1 MNPVNE
7 IDIAKLVLLPAV
19 LYVAKKIIDWAG
31 KMMSSPPA
39 KRKIRFEKVP
49 IETKIEVLNKIAE
62 IPDTKLSRTHQT
74 VQMKFLYEQIGIT
87 LPVWHAH
94 QLIAFIAD
102 KNIGSYDVRLMSFL
116 KNPSLYRC
124 EENHFSVDAKKIKNF
139 HIVSGVFWLF
149 SIVIFACAW
158 WTTIQSLLAS
168 GGVNSAIA
176 FSLFYFISAIVVTGF
191 ILSQVGET

>member
-1 MNPVNE
+1 
-7 IDIAKLVLLPAV
+7 V

-31 KMMSSPPA
+31 KVISSPPA

-49 IETKIEVLNKIAE
+49 IETKIEVLNKIAEIANAE

-168 GGVNSAIA
+168 GGVNSVIA

-191 ILSQVGET
+191 ILSQVG

>member
-1 MNPVNE
+1 MGAINE
-7 IDIAKLVLLPAV
+7 IDIAKLVLLPAI

-31 KMMSSPPA
+31 KVMSSPPA

-49 IETKIEVLNKIAE
+49 IETKIEVLNKIAEIASAE

-124 EENHFSVDAKKIKNF
+124 EENHFSVDAEKIKKIS
-139 HIVSGVFWLF
+139 HR
-149 SIVIFACAW
+149 
-158 WTTIQSLLAS
+158 
-168 GGVNSAIA
+168 
-176 FSLFYFISAIVVTGF
+176 
-191 ILSQVGET
+191 

>member
-1 MNPVNE
+1 
-7 IDIAKLVLLPAV
+7 
-19 LYVAKKIIDWAG
+19 
-31 KMMSSPPA
+31 
-39 KRKIRFEKVP
+39 
-49 IETKIEVLNKIAE
+49 VLNKIAE
-62 IPDTKLSRTHQT
+62 IANAEIPDTKLEDASDGTNEI
-74 VQMKFLYEQIGIT
+74 LYEQIGIT

-168 GGVNSAIA
+168 GGVNSVIA

-191 ILSQVGET
+191 ILSRWRNLAKRQIRQAV